1 MVHIRTLTPS
11 CPTAAVVFRAP
22 SSSKDPES
30 LFLTDASP
38 PAVVSNCRH
47 PDRYGV
53 NVLVKT
59 VMWFLVFSLFFPV
72 IDDCVCSVEKS
83 PSNPGTISSELAG
96 FPLCSG
102 AAGLRTF
109 GA

>member
-1 MVHIRTLTPS
+1 M
-11 CPTAAVVFRAP
+11 VFRAP

-30 LFLTDASP
+30 LFLTDAST
-38 PAVVSNCRH
+38 AVVSHCRH

-72 IDDCVCSVEKS
+72 IDDCVFSVEKY
-83 PSNPGTISSELAG
+83 PSNPVTISSELAC
-96 FPLCSG
+96 FPLCCG
-102 AAGLRTF
+102 AVGLRTF